1 LHTSIP
7 TSGGCGTFLTTWG
20 SAGTGNGQFNAPDGV
35 ATDGSGNVYVVDT
48 FNNRIQKFSST
59 GTFLTTWGSSGTGNG
74 QFNAPYGVTVDG
86 SGNVYVADTDNNRM
100 QKFAC
105 P

>member
-1 LHTSIP
+1 M
-7 TSGGCGTFLTTWG
+7 
-20 SAGTGNGQFNAPDGV
+20 

-48 FNNRIQKFSST
+48 FNNRIEKFSST
-59 GTFLTTWGSSGTGNG
+59 GTFLTTWGSSGMGNG
-74 QFNAPYGVTVDG
+74 QLDAPYGVAVDG
-86 SGNVYVADTDNNRM
+86 SGNVYVADTDNNRI